1 MSITQLASNFLG
13 NQRESKHDATDIK
26 TTKGNILHILDDNVI
41 QDVITAK
48 HAIDS
53 KHFKSLV
60 DNVETLDFEVL
71 GGRSYDEHLKKGNR
85 IIAPGEDNELIEF
98 TIDDVDDRR
107 STHKSI
113 EVRCYASYL
122 DLTKADAI
130 EPFKRKGTAREHL
143 QYALANTGYIVG
155 LVESDREITITFEE
169 WTNPYEY
176 ARRVARE
183 FELELSFRI
192 EHNGVQVTNR
202 ILDAL
207 DRVGAWRGRE
217 ITFGKDLQ
225 EINRLESGDIYTAL
239 IGLGPEREDGTRL
252 QVLVEDEEALQRWG
266 RPKHDPKHLIG
277 VYEPQSEREDMTLSE
292 LRQYTKTELDKRKN
306 SVINYEISFLD
317 LENLLGDENKKIR
330 FGDTIRIKDTMFEPH
345 LYVEAR
351 IFEMTRNVF
360 VPEQKEYVL
369 GDFVE
374 YDEEEIRSLYDALK
388 RELVKKASV
397 KRLLEYAEPKKIESD
412 TPPEIKDGENPIWV
426 DTSQTPHVPYVAN
439 AGEWVKMTPTEPK
452 DIGAYT
458 KKEVDDKTAQALND
472 AKVYAEN
479 AENIKKG
486 IIDVGAVPLR
496 TSQTGARI
504 VWSGLDGIVQYDQ
517 QGRTTSQIDLDGNA
531 RFANAFVTGRVE
543 ATEGYFGKNK
553 RVTIGDDGLTIKRP
567 DGAVWMQNGIVK
579 QDFAI
584 SGFDPHMMTKTKS
597 DIDVQNNTPV
607 FSQLGVYYY
616 TKCGVLD
623 GRPGLLM
630 DFKDVR
636 DPDLGYTVRFQRYE
650 FTHSSRFFVLG
661 YRVDRRDIG
670 DFGLQLCRHRVRLYE
685 GSNML
690 FAEEVPGGR
699 TGSTYYQLV
708 ADLGT
713 PTYQRKSVDLRLGH
727 LKQWN
732 DAENDVYSFRV
743 NRVYLTDVL

>member
-1 MSITQLASNFLG
+1 MSITQLASTFLG

-26 TTKGNILHILDDNVI
+26 TTKDNILHILDDNVI

-107 STHKSI
+107 STHKSL

-143 QYALANTGYIVG
+143 QYALANTGYVVG

-192 EHNGVQVTNR
+192 EHNRVQVTNR

-266 RPKHDPKHLIG
+266 EPKHDPKHLIG

-360 VPEQKEYVL
+360 VPDQKEYVL
-369 GDFVE
+369 GDFTE

-397 KRLLEYAEPKKIESD
+397 KRLLEYAEPKKVESD
-412 TPPEIKDGENPIWV
+412 TPPEIKDGENPIWI
-426 DTSQTPHVPYVAN
+426 DTSKTPHVPYVAN
-439 AGEWVKMTPTEPK
+439 AGEWVKMSPTEPK

-458 KKEVDDKTAQALND
+458 KKEVDDKAEQALRD
-472 AKVYAEN
+472 AKVYSEN
-479 AENIKKG
+479 ADNIKKG

-504 VWSGLDGIVQYDQ
+504 EWDGVNGLVQYDQ

-543 ATEGYFGKNK
+543 ATSGYFGKNK

-567 DGAVWMQNGIVK
+567 DGAEWMKDGIVN
-579 QDFAI
+579 QDFTV
-584 SGFDPHMMTKTKS
+584 SGFDPHMMTRTRS
-597 DIDVQNNTPV
+597 RNSLQDDLPA
-607 FSQLGVYYY
+607 FSQLGIFYFARSG
-616 TKCGVLD
+616 TLD
-623 GRPGLLM
+623 GKNHDREEYI
-630 DFKDVR
+630 DVR
-636 DPDLGYTVRFQRYE
+636 DADFGYTVRFQRYE
-650 FTHSSRFFVLG
+650 FIHSARFFVLG
-661 YRVDRRDIG
+661 YRVDYASVRDR
-670 DFGLQLCRHRVRLYE
+670 GLKLCRHRVRLYNGNE
-685 GSNML
+685 ML
-690 FAEEVPGGR
+690 FSDEIPGG
-699 TGSTYYQLV
+699 TSGKTYHQLV

-713 PTYQRKSVDLRLGH
+713 PTYERMSIDFRLGH

-732 DAENDVYSFRV
+732 DYDDAYNFRV
-743 NRVYLTDVL
+743 NRVFLTDVL

>member
-1 MSITQLASNFLG
+1 MSITQLASTFLG
-13 NQRESKHDATDIK
+13 NQRESKHDVSDIK

-53 KHFKSLV
+53 KHFKSLE
-60 DNVETLDFEVL
+60 NNEETLDFEVL

-107 STHKSI
+107 STHKSL

-122 DLTKADAI
+122 DLTKANAI

-143 QYALANTGYIVG
+143 QYALASTGYVVG

-426 DTSQTPHVPYVAN
+426 DTSKTPHVPYVAN

-567 DGAVWMQNGIVK
+567 DGVEWMKDGIVN
-579 QDFAI
+579 QDFTV
-584 SGFDPHMMTKTKS
+584 SGFDPYLMDK
-597 DIDVQNNTPV
+597 NENENTGYRFPV
-607 FSQLGVYYY
+607 FSEFEGFYFNYF
-616 TKCGVLD
+616 GRLD
-623 GRPGLLM
+623 GREVEHM
-630 DFKDVR
+630 KFKDIR
-636 DPDLGYTVRFQRYE
+636 DSNLGYTVRFQRYE
-650 FTHSSRFFVLG
+650 FIHFARYVIVG
-661 YRVDRRDIG
+661 YRVRSG
-670 DFGLQLCRHRVRLYE
+670 AGVGRHRVRIYE

-690 FAEEVPGGR
+690 AELELPGG
-699 TGSTYYQLV
+699 TTSTTYHPIAV
-708 ADLGT
+708 DLGV
-713 PTYQRKSVDLRLGH
+713 PTYKRRNIDLRIGH
-727 LKQWN
+727 LKQWGSA
-732 DAENDVYSFRV
+732 DTAYSFRI
-743 NRVYLTDVL
+743 NRVYLTDNP